1 MVSGVLYIDSVIVT
15 FVTAYTHKMAENR
28 ILKPIIVLVVKIFHQ
43 IVTKR
48 YQINEI
54 IQKINLFSMTNFLLK
69 LEKCTISIF
78 LFLSMISS
86 I

>member
-15 FVTAYTHKMAENR
+15 FVTCTHKMAENR
-28 ILKPIIVLVVKIFHQ
+28 ILKPTIVLVVKIFHQ

-54 IQKINLFSMTNFLLK
+54 QPKNDSFSMTNFLLK

>member
-15 FVTAYTHKMAENR
+15 FVTCTHKMGENR
-28 ILKPIIVLVVKIFHQ
+28 IFKPIIVLVVKIFHQ

-54 IQKINLFSMTNFLLK
+54 IQKIDLFSMTNFLLK
-69 LEKCTISIF
+69 LEKCSFSIF

>member
-15 FVTAYTHKMAENR
+15 FVTCTRKMAESW

-54 IQKINLFSMTNFLLK
+54 IQKIDLFSMTNFLLK